1 MRQCPRRGL
10 HNLLRILQ
18 PQRRRRQQPSL
29 PTVRDTSSCC
39 RLADRWPAEHDGRGA
54 PVQRVASHGF
64 RIERASDA
72 EVHELRKP
80 PTIVSTSYTVPK
92 PPVPRRRR
100 ARRHESGAFPTT
112 VVCGRGPP
120 LEELTRRLLAADRE
134 DRPRSAVDVC
144 EALARVEHT
153 MLALDHAADAAAL
166 LDALC
171 ARRSEQ
177 AWASV
182 CRFLIARAE
191 SSDLVSR
198 ATRLLDCWPDHLRRA
213 PLSWWQQVR
222 REGTHPLW
230 ALARS
235 LDLSG
240 HALDDQD
247 ARSLASQPA
256 LTSVTHLSLGAPR
269 VPGALGALGALT
281 GCGQPRWTRRSTM
294 DTMGNFKPDFVSFV
308 SFVSF
313 VTFVLRSRLT
323 QRRIS
328 LRSSSAP
335 SHGRCDARR
344 PLTA

>member
-153 MLALDHAADAAAL
+153 MLALDHADDAEAL

-177 AWASV
+177 AWASD

-198 ATRLLDCWPDHLRRA
+198 ATRLVDGWPDHLRRA
-213 PLSWWQQVR
+213 LAPRSI
-222 REGTHPLW
+222 
-230 ALARS
+230 ARS
-235 LDLSG
+235 VRSRPRRSGCPQPGLTASADVG
-240 HALDDQD
+240 HAPV
-247 ARSLASQPA
+247 AGR
-256 LTSVTHLSLGAPR
+256 TPR
-269 VPGALGALGALT
+269 TRCA
-281 GCGQPRWTRRSTM
+281 GCAGCADRVRPTTM
-294 DTMGNFKPDFVSFV
+294 DTKVHDGHDGQF
-308 SFVSF
+308 
-313 VTFVLRSRLT
+313 
-323 QRRIS
+323 Q
-328 LRSSSAP
+328 A
-335 SHGRCDARR
+335 
-344 PLTA
+344 